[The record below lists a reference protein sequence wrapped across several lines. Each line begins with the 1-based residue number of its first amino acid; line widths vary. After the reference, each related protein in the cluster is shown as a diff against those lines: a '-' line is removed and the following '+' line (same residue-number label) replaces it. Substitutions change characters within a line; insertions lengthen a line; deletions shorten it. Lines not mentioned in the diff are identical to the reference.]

1 MPEQILLVVGL
12 LMSIIGPALT
22 FRGRRSRGYIM
33 DIDDALP
40 WMGGL
45 ALVGA
50 GLLLLAAWNLPR
62 AWTGGPALGV
72 ILLVFTGLGLY
83 NTFNR
88 LYWPLLYPEKQIFG
102 LVAVGLALL
111 LLLILTVHCW
121 RKPRAVP

>member
-50 GLLLLAAWNLPR
+50 GLLLLAQAARRPLITPGRRQPSTRHPYRLWR
-62 AWTGGPALGV
+62 AAATRV
-72 ILLVFTGLGLY
+72 
-83 NTFNR
+83 NR
-88 LYWPLLYPEKQIFG
+88 SRSRTDASRRMPSRC
-102 LVAVGLALL
+102 
-111 LLLILTVHCW
+111 T
-121 RKPRAVP
+121 R